1 MTATPGNAIVDLS
14 WTANTE
20 SDLAG
25 YNVYRSVTTGTG
37 YEKIGNVTAHTTT
50 YNDAGL
56 TNGVTYYYVVKAV
69 DDATTPNESPYSDE
83 VSATPDATGWISGTV
98 TYKDYTRTEGA
109 TVTVLGTSYYA
120 TTDVNGDYNIS
131 GVPPGTYD
139 VIVNKTGYKPAIQ
152 KNVIV
157 TAALGTEVDFELE
170 KKPSDDKPG
179 FIPSIGIIG
188 TSIALLGAALIIYR
202 KRRK

>member
-1 MTATPGNAIVDLS
+1 MGF
-14 WTANTE
+14 
-20 SDLAG
+20 
-25 YNVYRSVTTGTG
+25 
-37 YEKIGNVTAHTTT
+37 
-50 YNDAGL
+50 
-56 TNGVTYYYVVKAV
+56 
-69 DDATTPNESPYSDE
+69 
-83 VSATPDATGWISGTV
+83 
-98 TYKDYTRTEGA
+98 
-109 TVTVLGTSYYA
+109 YA

-152 KNVIV
+152 KNVTV
-157 TAALGTEVDFELE
+157 TAAHGKEVDFELE